1 MSSTRRG
8 RAASSLRSVCA
19 RLSFPPLP
27 IPPCLVPERLLAWFA
42 RLPACLPVLR
52 GAGCNKQPWSC
63 IPTVRVFVP
72 SASTAGTHTLLIHF
86 GPRRYSFAYYTE
98 YCCWTYDELFT
109 FLCSSSSRVYW
120 TSTTFCC
127 RPGLFPR
134 PWTRASHIPTH
145 REAMTRR
152 LNARDPT
159 RAPAQPRSS
168 RRESCLV
175 FILLCSALL
184 HPTLLDFPLL
194 SLLHTPC
201 PIPRLAP
208 TPR

>member
-1 MSSTRRG
+1 LIDEQHEAWAGGVISSQRVRP
-8 RAASSLRSVCA
+8 LV
-19 RLSFPPLP
+19 FPPFAH
-27 IPPCLVPERLLAWFA
+27 PPCLVPERLLAWFA
-42 RLPACLPVLR
+42 RLPACLPALR
-52 GAGCNKQPWSC
+52 VAGCNKQC

-72 SASTAGTHTLLIHF
+72 SASTAGTHTLLIHS
-86 GPRRYSFAYYTE
+86 GPRRYSFAYYTGH
-98 YCCWTYDELFT
+98 CCWTYDGLFI

-134 PWTRASHIPTH
+134 PWTRASHIPTR

-168 RRESCLV
+168 RRESCPV
-175 FILLCSALL
+175 FILLDFLL
-184 HPTLLDFPLL
+184 LYYTLP
-194 SLLHTPC
+194 
-201 PIPRLAP
+201 
-208 TPR
+208 

>member
-1 MSSTRRG
+1 LIDEQHEAWAGGVISSQRVRPLVFPPFAHPPLSG
-8 RAASSLRSVCA
+8 AGKVA
-19 RLSFPPLP
+19 RLVCSL
-27 IPPCLVPERLLAWFA
+27 
-42 RLPACLPVLR
+42 ACLP
-52 GAGCNKQPWSC
+52 AGVRVACCNKQPWSC

-72 SASTAGTHTLLIHF
+72 SASTAGTHTLLIHS
-86 GPRRYSFAYYTE
+86 GPRRYSFAYYTGH
-98 YCCWTYDELFT
+98 CCWTYDGLFI

-134 PWTRASHIPTH
+134 PWTRASHIPTR

-168 RRESCLV
+168 RRESCPV
-175 FILLCSALL
+175 FI
-184 HPTLLDFPLL
+184 LLDFPLL
-194 SLLHTPC
+194 YYTLP
-201 PIPRLAP
+201 
-208 TPR
+208 